1 MKKSIL
7 ALATVA
13 ALSFNVSAAN
23 VAGDKLDYYQPER
36 EAVQN
41 GAVIID
47 LTGQG
52 NEAIAQE
59 LAKMPRG
66 TAEEVVIQIA
76 KNAVENNRKV
86 APKYVEMMERQAEIK
101 GVPVYELFAA
111 IAQADWDINK
121 NFVEA
126 DDTAAVK
133 EAAESI
139 KGCTTLAFAESGIV
153 GLNNDMGIEFLFEG
167 DTAVIK
173 TDDTI
178 FLATDGGH
186 FQGMG
191 KHTAAV
197 LNFMGEPS
205 APAATIDTKNVI
217 TTDAAFAAITS
228 SASVEDAFN
237 KLKDFTTHV
246 ALNFTVADDSGDHGS
261 IEMTTNGTRIV
272 RGDGGIAH
280 ANHTAEMRE
289 EFLSHTPLREA
300 NKTFVD
306 TFAREDAGN
315 TFISYAKERDVNG
328 MKYILSQKPI
338 NMTVYESSFVT
349 VESVIFD
356 TKNGCAHVSGDN
368 PKFGEYTQ
376 VCF

>member
-7 ALATVA
+7 AIATIA
-13 ALSFNVSAAN
+13 ALSFNVAAAN
-23 VAGDKLDYYQPER
+23 VAGDVLDYYQPER
-36 EAVQN
+36 TAVQN
-41 GAVIID
+41 GAVIVD

-52 NEAIAQE
+52 SEAIAQK
-59 LAKMPRG
+59 LATMPRG
-66 TAEEVVIQIA
+66 EAEQAVIEIA
-76 KNAVENNRKV
+76 INAVENNRKV
-86 APKYVEMMERQAEIK
+86 APEYVAIMERQAEIR
-101 GVPVYELFAA
+101 GVPVHMLFAA

-121 NFVEA
+121 GFVNA
-126 DDTAAVK
+126 GDTASLQK
-133 EAAESI
+133 AAESMN
-139 KGCTTLAFAESGIV
+139 GCTTLAFAETGIV
-153 GLNNDMGIEFLFEG
+153 GLNNDLNIGFLQEG
-167 DTAVIK
+167 DTSVIK

-205 APAATIDTKNVI
+205 GSSATVDTQNVI

-228 SASVEDAFN
+228 SANVEEAFN
-237 KLKDFTTHV
+237 KLKDYTTHV
-246 ALNFTVADDSGDHGS
+246 SLNFTVADDSGDYGS

-272 RGDGGIAH
+272 RGEGGIAH
-280 ANHTAEMRE
+280 ANHTAEMRA
-289 EFLSHTPLREA
+289 EFLSHTPLRQA
-300 NKTFVD
+300 NEKFVD

-328 MKYILSQKPI
+328 MKYILQQKPI
-338 NMTVYESSFVT
+338 NITKYSSDFVT

-356 TKNGCAHVSGDN
+356 TVNGCAYVAGDN
-368 PKFGEYTQ
+368 PLFSEYTQ